1 MGKELTEQEEDIWI
15 KNLILPHSLNDI
27 EITNYFNNKLGFN
40 GVSSS
45 NNLPRIKNGAYVINL
60 DKKKTKG
67 THWFSLFIYKNTNVY
82 FVFFGIEYIP
92 QELLN
97 KIKDK

>member
-60 DKKKTKG
+60 DKKKLKE
-67 THWFSLFIYKNTNVY
+67 HIDFHYLFTRIQMYTLFFLELNIFHKNY
-82 FVFFGIEYIP
+82 
-92 QELLN
+92 
-97 KIKDK
+97 

>member
-60 DKKKTKG
+60 DKKKKLKE
-67 THWFSLFIYKNTNVY
+67 HIDFHYLFTRIQMYTLFFLELNIFHKNY
-82 FVFFGIEYIP
+82 
-92 QELLN
+92 
-97 KIKDK
+97 